1 MLKSVY
7 QVTTNLV
14 GAWGVQM
21 IVGSIHHYAHFMG
34 T

>member
-1 MLKSVY
+1 MY
-7 QVTTNLV
+7 QATTNLV

-21 IVGSIHHYAHFMG
+21 IVGSINHYAHFMS